1 VRVCQASDV
10 LGTSGRA
17 ILAAMVGGT
26 TDTSALADLAQGR
39 LRDKRASLARAVA
52 GCMGAHQRFLL
63 AEQLAHYDALN
74 QSIDRVS
81 AEIAERVHPFEPIIE
96 RMDAIPGIGRRVAE
110 VLVAEVGTDMS
121 RFPTAAQPRLVGRRL
136 SWQ

>member
-81 AEIAERVHPFEPIIE
+81 AEIAERVHRSSRSSNEW
-96 RMDAIPGIGRRVAE
+96 M
-110 VLVAEVGTDMS
+110 
-121 RFPTAAQPRLVGRRL
+121 RFPELAAALPRFWSLRSART
-136 SWQ
+136 